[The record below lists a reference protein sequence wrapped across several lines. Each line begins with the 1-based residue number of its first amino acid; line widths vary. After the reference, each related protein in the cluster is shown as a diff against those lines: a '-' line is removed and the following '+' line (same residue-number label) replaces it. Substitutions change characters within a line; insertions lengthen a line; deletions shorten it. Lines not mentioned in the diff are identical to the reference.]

1 MAIRDI
7 ELLGSDALRTPGEEI
22 TAFDEEL
29 AALVEDMF
37 ETMYHAEGIGLAAPQ
52 IGLALRVFVV
62 DVPGEETEEEGGEGF
77 RAALVNPEIAAL
89 SEETEK
95 APEGCLS
102 IPGLEGVVER
112 PASVVMKGFDPAGE
126 PIRVEATGLVARAL
140 QHELDH
146 LDGVLFLDHL
156 SPLKRKMLLKK
167 WRKAQEERVTE
178 EEAASL

>member
-7 ELLGSDALRTPGEEI
+7 ELLGSEALRTPGEEI
-22 TAFDEEL
+22 TSFDDEL
-29 AALVEDMF
+29 AELVEDMF

-52 IGLALRVFVV
+52 VGLALRIFVV
-62 DVPGEETEEEGGEGF
+62 DVPGEETEEGVEGF
-77 RAALVNPEIAAL
+77 RAAIVNPEIAAL

-112 PASVVMKGFDPAGE
+112 PAAVVMKGFDPTGE
-126 PIRVEATGLVARAL
+126 PIRVEASGLVARAL

-146 LDGVLFLDHL
+146 LDGVLFLDRL
-156 SPLKRKMLLKK
+156 GPLKRKMLLKK
-167 WRKAQEERVTE
+167 WRKAQEERVPEGET
-178 EEAASL
+178 ASL

>member
-7 ELLGSDALRTPGEEI
+7 ELLGSEALRLPGEEI

-52 IGLALRVFVV
+52 IGVALRVFVV
-62 DVPGEETEEEGGEGF
+62 DIPGEETEEGGEGF

-112 PASVVMKGFDPAGE
+112 PASVVMKGLDPAGE

-146 LDGVLFLDHL
+146 LDGILFLDRL
-156 SPLKRKMLLKK
+156 GPLKRKMLLKK
-167 WRKAQEERVTE
+167 WRKTQGERVTE
-178 EEAASL
+178 DEAVSL

>member
-7 ELLGSDALRTPGEEI
+7 ELLGSEALRTPGEEI
-22 TAFDEEL
+22 NSFDDEL
-29 AALVEDMF
+29 ADLVDDMF

-62 DVPGEETEEEGGEGF
+62 DVPDEETEEGGEGL
-77 RAALVNPEIAAL
+77 RAAIVNPEIAAL
-89 SEETEK
+89 SEETDK

-112 PASVVMKGFDPAGE
+112 PVSVVMKGVDPTGE
-126 PIRVEATGLVARAL
+126 PVRFEATGLVARAL

-146 LDGVLFLDHL
+146 LDGVLFLDRL
-156 SPLKRKMLLKK
+156 GPLKRKMLLKK
-167 WRKAQEERVTE
+167 WRKAQEERVME

>member
-7 ELLGSDALRTPGEEI
+7 ELLGSEALRTPGEEI
-22 TAFDEEL
+22 TTFDEGL

-62 DVPGEETEEEGGEGF
+62 DVPGEETEEGGDGF

-89 SEETEK
+89 SEETDK

-112 PASVVMKGFDPAGE
+112 PTSVVMKGFDPAGE

-146 LDGVLFLDHL
+146 LDGVLFLDRL
-156 SPLKRKMLLKK
+156 GPLKRKMLLKK

-178 EEAASL
+178 EEGASL